1 MRRGV
6 TNLVGACQGADFGPA
21 VFRAETR
28 ICVTVAEDLL
38 FAVMGCN
45 GVWKA
50 AALFIHNSRTAT
62 GGTGFEF
69 WRASLPNVKITKT
82 HIIWSITGQDSI
94 VKFTKMR
101 LRLPPFWPEV
111 ISRLNVRCP
120 IESAKL
126 HPDLNAFLRHV
137 ARPVSCHRRGAGR
150 FPEPA
155 NRRLPPRFPL
165 P

>member
-1 MRRGV
+1 M
-6 TNLVGACQGADFGPA
+6 
-21 VFRAETR
+21 
-28 ICVTVAEDLL
+28 TVAEDLL

-94 VKFTKMR
+94 VKFTKIRVALATILAGGHIPPECAVPDRVRQATSGSER
-101 LRLPPFWPEV
+101 LSPACCPTRLMPPSRSGK
-111 ISRLNVRCP
+111 IS
-120 IESAKL
+120 
-126 HPDLNAFLRHV
+126 
-137 ARPVSCHRRGAGR
+137 
-150 FPEPA
+150 
-155 NRRLPPRFPL
+155 
-165 P
+165 